1 VRAALARVL
10 VATTFVATGLT
21 SPSPLG
27 SSLLGSSLA
36 ATVPGP
42 GLSAALLGSAAAPFN
57 TTTSPIRHVVEIML
71 ENHTFD
77 NLFAGLRGADGA
89 PPGTNFPS
97 PTVPGARVGLL
108 EAGANQG
115 SVGPNLDNS
124 RLGEIAAMDRQGPG
138 TFRMDRYTVTPY
150 EGLASVTVFPPSI
163 DPNLQFLATHYALA
177 EANFQPE
184 IAPTLPNVLAAVA
197 GGSDGWYSNDNPPA
211 SDRFRTI
218 FDELQ
223 AAGLSWDIFY
233 GVSPALLAG
242 SVWDQL
248 MPAGHTRDLVGADQF
263 MGDAGAGDLP
273 DFSFVRPGYGYSEE
287 SPEDTS
293 LGDAWLGQLVLAVMR
308 GPDWPSTAIFVT
320 YDEGGGFWDHVSPP
334 QVDAAGYGTRTP
346 MVVISPYTA
355 PLFIKETTTN
365 LSVLSFVQKLWHL
378 APLGVTNSRAPNLL
392 NYFDFDQPPRPPEV
406 PPAAPPATLNL
417 QVAGP
422 GSIYYTAPLDQPVK
436 ITLAAETPGLA
447 PDVALS
453 GPVALSVKG
462 PTGAPAAGVPATALL
477 KAGSGW
483 FEARFPA
490 DGYWRVKAVGPERS
504 LGWMTIGV
512 AVNANTP

>member
-1 VRAALARVL
+1 
-10 VATTFVATGLT
+10 
-21 SPSPLG
+21 
-27 SSLLGSSLA
+27 
-36 ATVPGP
+36 
-42 GLSAALLGSAAAPFN
+42 
-57 TTTSPIRHVVEIML
+57 
-71 ENHTFD
+71 
-77 NLFAGLRGADGA
+77 
-89 PPGTNFPS
+89 
-97 PTVPGARVGLL
+97 
-108 EAGANQG
+108 
-115 SVGPNLDNS
+115 
-124 RLGEIAAMDRQGPG
+124 MDRQRSGT

-150 EGLASVTVFPPSI
+150 EGLASITVFPPSV

-184 IAPTLPNVLAAVA
+184 IAPTLPNVLAALA
-197 GGSDGWYSNDNPPA
+197 GTSDGWYSNSDPPA
-211 SDRFRTI
+211 SDRFYTI
-218 FDELQ
+218 FDQLQ
-223 AAGLSWDIFY
+223 AAGLSWNIFY
-233 GVSPALLAG
+233 GVSPSLLAG

-248 MPAGHTRDLVGADQF
+248 MPAGQTGQLVGTGQF
-263 MGDAGAGDLP
+263 IAEAAAGALP

-355 PLFIKETTTN
+355 HRFISVTTTN

-378 APLGVTNSRAPNLL
+378 APLDATNSRAPDLL
-392 NYFDFDQPPRPPEV
+392 NYLAFDQPPRPPQV

-422 GSIYYTAPLDQPVK
+422 SSMYYTAPLGGPVK
-436 ITLAAETPGLA
+436 ITLAAETPGLT

-462 PTGAPAAGVPATALL
+462 PAGSPAADVPRTALL
-477 KAGSGW
+477 GAGSGW
-483 FEARFPA
+483 FMARFPA
-490 DGYWRVKAVGPERS
+490 DGYWRIDAVGPEHS
-504 LGWMTIGV
+504 LGWVTIGV